1 MTGPESYREKNL
13 YEIMVL
19 LLITSSTSGWCC
31 CHYAISL
38 PVILSLKKD
47 FEYCKQ
53 DSINM
58 DDTAQN
64 QAQIEA
70 QHAQCFAGGTDKQYK
85 PSFDSLISFI
95 AGRPFAC
102 NYIYGDA

>member
-1 MTGPESYREKNL
+1 M
-13 YEIMVL
+13 L
-19 LLITSSTSGWCC
+19 LPLCNFSTS
-31 CHYAISL
+31 HFEF
-38 PVILSLKKD
+38 KKD

-58 DDTAQN
+58 DDIAQN

-70 QHAQCFAGGTDKQYK
+70 QHAQRFAGGTDKQYK
-85 PSFDSLISFI
+85 PSFDSLMSFI

-102 NYIYGDA
+102 K